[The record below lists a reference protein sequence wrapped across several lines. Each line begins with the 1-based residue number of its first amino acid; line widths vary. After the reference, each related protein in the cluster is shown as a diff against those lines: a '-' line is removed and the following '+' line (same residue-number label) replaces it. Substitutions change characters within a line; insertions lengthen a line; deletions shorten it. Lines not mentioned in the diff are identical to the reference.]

1 MSDVLCTYVWFSLTY
16 LPTQKSV
23 WIISLSIFYELTD
36 FEARFQA
43 FFNLKTA
50 LFVNA
55 AQICKIPL
63 KLCKHRQMSAT
74 AVHFSIAWTR
84 VVTQGWVK
92 ISDTTSLDIWK
103 RERKNNLNLVSILH
117 AGTYYLLGYLRM
129 TLIFPTL
136 PLQDV
141 CSGPANTDIKSN
153 RKSRGKYGLL
163 QISLLHLSVK

>member
-1 MSDVLCTYVWFSLTY
+1 MLCLIFLDIPKYV
-16 LPTQKSV
+16 PTQKSV
-23 WIISLSIFYELTD
+23 WISPLRIFYELTD

-74 AVHFSIAWTR
+74 AVHFSMAWTR

-129 TLIFPTL
+129 TLIFPDSPTARF
-136 PLQDV
+136 
-141 CSGPANTDIKSN
+141 CSGPATDIKSN
-153 RKSRGKYGLL
+153 RESRGKMRT
-163 QISLLHLSVK
+163 SSNKSASSEC

>member
-1 MSDVLCTYVWFSLTY
+1 MSDFLRFLEIPTYLCMSDVLCTYVWFSLTY

-74 AVHFSIAWTR
+74 AVHFSMAWTR

-103 RERKNNLNLVSILH
+103 REKKEFKSGFYFTCR
-117 AGTYYLLGYLRM
+117 YYL
-129 TLIFPTL
+129 IWEWP
-136 PLQDV
+136 
-141 CSGPANTDIKSN
+141 
-153 RKSRGKYGLL
+153 
-163 QISLLHLSVK
+163 